1 MTILTSPQGK
11 YLHFTVSSCWYTLKI
26 KKQKTKKTELSLKF
40 LGFLNKIFEFIL
52 TELHFYQ

>member
-26 KKQKTKKTELSLKF
+26 KKQKTELSLKF